1 MTVIGVKNNRTLPQA
16 SKGYK
21 GVAMEGV
28 IARWYAIITKNRGDY
43 AATAKLVADHTAA
56 GSRVLEV
63 APGPGYLALELA
75 RLGFAVVALDV
86 SKTFVELAQAR
97 AKEAGVSIE
106 FRQGQVAR
114 MPFESES
121 FDFIIC
127 TAAFKNFSEPIA
139 ALKEMQRVLRPG
151 GTALVVDLRRDAS
164 KEGIDEEVKKM
175 GLNTINALMTKGAFR
190 FMLLKSAYTVAE
202 IKQFASQTDFRKC
215 DIVTDSI
222 GMEIWLRN

>member
-1 MTVIGVKNNRTLPQA
+1 MPVIGVKNYRALPQA

-106 FRQGQVAR
+106 FRQGQVAC
-114 MPFESES
+114 MPFGNET
-121 FDFIIC
+121 FDFIVC